1 MTFRIGEQY
10 RANAGRAARVY
21 PNMQRDRDYVLGTH
35 DDEIDRLGLQQL
47 RRRFFLWNTRSKAV
61 KHHVQALN
69 PYLFSE
75 LQETLLEALTHADAR
90 ALCALVEA
98 LRAHRGGTL
107 W

>member
-47 RRRFFLWNTRSKAV
+47 RRRFFPWNTRSKAV
-61 KHHVQALN
+61 KHHTHSRRF
-69 PYLFSE
+69 PRRFSPPRIA
-75 LQETLLEALTHADAR
+75 TLR
-90 ALCALVEA
+90 VS
-98 LRAHRGGTL
+98 LRVTTF
-107 W
+107 